1 MEKRL
6 NPVNTVVYTVDEP
19 HLNTLVKPIELEL
32 QDPENETYD
41 LDERVRKFCEKLNKP
56 QTVHL
61 TQDMFNNWAT
71 RYPMI
76 RHKPTL

>member
-1 MEKRL
+1 MKSN
-6 NPVNTVVYTVDEP
+6 NPSKTGYSHGDDTAF
-19 HLNTLVKPIELEL
+19 TALVKPIELQL
-32 QDPENETYD
+32 QDPENEIYD
-41 LDERVRKFCEKLNKP
+41 LDERVRKFCEQLNKP